1 MNIEQRILLSAKRQG
16 GVLVPTDVTMVT
28 GIDADEAQAHMEQ
41 MVSKGYMEMQVRHD
55 GILVYVVPNLL
66 TDEARASLDTI

>member
-1 MNIEQRILLSAKRQG
+1 M
-16 GVLVPTDVTMVT
+16 LVPTDVTMVT